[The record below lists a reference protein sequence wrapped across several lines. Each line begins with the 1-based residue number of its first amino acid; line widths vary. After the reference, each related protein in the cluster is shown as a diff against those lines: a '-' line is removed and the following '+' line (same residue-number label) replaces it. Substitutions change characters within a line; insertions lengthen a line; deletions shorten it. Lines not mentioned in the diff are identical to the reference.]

1 MSLPETKDKNFN
13 STAKLIAWVI
23 SCIITIAALTVTV
36 TKYIKSEMNETV
48 KVSIQLA
55 IAELLYEVKDF
66 KDIKT
71 TVYNH
76 EKTLSLLTY
85 RVGAM
90 EDRQF
95 KPHISKE
102 FEKPEENE
110 GVVIEKNDKDK

>member
-13 STAKLIAWVI
+13 STAKIIGWVI
-23 SCIITIAALTVTV
+23 GCVITISSLTIGV

-48 KVSIQLA
+48 KISIQLA
-55 IAELLYEVKDF
+55 ISELLYEVKDF
-66 KDIKT
+66 KDVKLI
-71 TVYNH
+71 VQNH

-90 EDRQF
+90 EDKQF

-110 GVVIEKNDKDK
+110 GIVIGKDKNK